1 MERLVTTSQAAQIL
15 GLSLQGIH
23 YRIKKNQLKSIKEGG
38 RLFVYIS
45 SEMEKNS
52 KVKLENKT
60 IQSINVNTVNQNS
73 DTSQKVNT
81 NEDISS
87 ILKVKNE
94 QITLLKKS
102 MKWMKRQYMSEI
114 KRLEKNQENM
124 MGVLNSEIKLLQSAF
139 NEMRSIYK
147 PEIEELKKSNT
158 TNEQEFISLKD
169 FSILLKRNHKS
180 QNDIKLIILTA
191 IKNNDRRFVYNKLE
205 KKLLILNSDFK
216 DLL

>member
-52 KVKLENKT
+52 KAKLENKT
-60 IQSINVNTVNQNS
+60 INAVNPNTANQNS
-73 DTSQKVNT
+73 DTTVKVNT
-81 NEDISS
+81 NEEITS

-114 KRLEKNQENM
+114 KRLEKNQENI

-191 IKNNDRRFVYNKLE
+191 IKNNDRRFVYNKIE